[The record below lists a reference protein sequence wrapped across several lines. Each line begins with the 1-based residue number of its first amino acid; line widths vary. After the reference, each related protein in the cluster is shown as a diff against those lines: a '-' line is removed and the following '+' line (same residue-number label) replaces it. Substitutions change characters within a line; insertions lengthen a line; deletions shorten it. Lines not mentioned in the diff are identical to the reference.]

1 MIEEE
6 EHGFDEDEQ
15 SVLRYALEEFN
26 ENRELKWNMSDL
38 DFIVSF
44 NGPFTKKW
52 YDEFNIHV
60 ESVLHRLAEGKLT
73 L

>member
-1 MIEEE
+1 MIEE

-15 SVLRYALEEFN
+15 SVLRFALEEFN
-26 ENRELKWNMSDL
+26 ENRELTWNMSDL

-44 NGPFTKKW
+44 PGPLTKNW

-60 ESVLHRLAEGKLT
+60 DSVLKRLREGTLT